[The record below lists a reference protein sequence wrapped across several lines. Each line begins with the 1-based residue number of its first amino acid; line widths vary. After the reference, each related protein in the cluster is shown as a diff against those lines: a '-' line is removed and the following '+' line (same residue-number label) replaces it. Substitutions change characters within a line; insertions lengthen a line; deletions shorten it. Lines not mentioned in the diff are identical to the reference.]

1 MAEINVPAYQSLPST
16 LPSTTALKAAG
27 QSLNGMAL
35 KAMDTSTM
43 DAMFYSKML
52 FSCFLL

>member
-16 LPSTTALKAAG
+16 LPSTT
-27 QSLNGMAL
+27 AL